1 MASIIQIKHGS
12 GSKEPSSL
20 KQAELALNVDTGQ
33 LWYGSG
39 SSDVTQSKFKFKE
52 IITDTLTAKQ
62 YIVSSWWINR
72 GV

>member
-1 MASIIQIKHGS
+1 MASTIQIKHGS

-39 SSDVTQSKFKFKE
+39 SAGNEVTQSKFKFKE
-52 IITDTLTAKQ
+52 VVATLPEPLE
-62 YIVSSWWINR
+62 
-72 GV
+72 